1 MLWCFTHKAAQFWC
15 SKGLLTLIYN
25 LAAAVAILWCG
36 GKRQQ
41 TRIKP
46 VHSLA
51 PRTIH
56 PSTNTHTHAL
66 KLKATRVH
74 VQGRVLYN
82 QTYCKLS
89 SSSLRISHF
98 QSIFQRVSSSD
109 PLFSSNLVHPP
120 LQSLH
125 VFAPIHWPSTMHI
138 ALLFWLLLH
147 LFCGIHNFIIDKGL
161 SRYYQIS

>member
-15 SKGLLTLIYN
+15 SKGFLTLIYN

-51 PRTIH
+51 PRIIR
-56 PSTNTHTHAL
+56 PSTNTHTRTHAL
-66 KLKATRVH
+66 KLKPARVH
-74 VQGRVLYN
+74 VQDRVLHN

-89 SSSLRISHF
+89 SSSLRTPHF
-98 QSIFQRVSSSD
+98 QNIFLGVS
-109 PLFSSNLVHPP
+109 PSNPPFFFKPCAPP
-120 LQSLH
+120 LQSLY
-125 VFAPIHWPSTMHI
+125 P
-138 ALLFWLLLH
+138 LLFIGHQLCTLLYFLG
-147 LFCGIHNFIIDKGL
+147 FCCTFIRGSHNFIIEKGL
-161 SRYYQIS
+161 S